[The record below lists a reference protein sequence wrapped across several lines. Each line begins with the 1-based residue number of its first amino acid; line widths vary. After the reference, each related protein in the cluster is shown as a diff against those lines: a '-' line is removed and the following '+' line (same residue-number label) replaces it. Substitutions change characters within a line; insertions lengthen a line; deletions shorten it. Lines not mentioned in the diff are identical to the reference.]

1 MKNLSKAIM
10 ALLLC
15 CGLLL
20 AACTPAA
27 APDATQAPAADPRP
41 PKPRPLP
48 SPKSIPALAPAGNGD
63 ITVDVTLTDG
73 VITDVSVTSHSET
86 AGISDPA
93 LTDLPKAIVAAGSVD
108 VDAVSGAT
116 ETSNGILAAVK
127 DALTKAGVEVSA
139 EEEKTG
145 TKADYEAVLPYL
157 MGSDKAVASDEYY
170 EGLAWIAERFDFWNQ
185 IAEDYAPEVRTLSN
199 GVKVQRTPAETG
211 VYAWQI
217 SGKSISYNT
226 YFLDADNRGC
236 GACHEDLNETLRNMK
251 FSHPAVWNNALGNV
265 ATVESCMF
273 CHEYTHGYCIS
284 DYDFGTFIHG
294 MHMGAYCGEAFEN
307 LGGNCQ
313 SCHNMTADGNGV
325 ALWDV
330 VKYDKLVGI
339 NKVANV
345 EGEFTYSQDLKQ
357 EQDDLFTFDWLH
369 SYYDALR
376 RGTGLNGS
384 GVNEYPD
391 ALYDQWTITIEGNVA
406 KPYTAYLKDLVA
418 EAEAEGVVV
427 TKLSKKH
434 CTWNQIGGGG
444 IGQVEITGI
453 PVSWLLDKA
462 GGCLPGSTGVNAS
475 AHAAATP
482 SAPGSLEHLP
492 NAYLV
497 YKINGEPLDATHG
510 SSLQQLVE
518 GVDAQSSTMTPDRY
532 VVRSEADNFDYDGG
546 AGTPNGW
553 YDVDGS
559 YMNNPNATILG
570 VPEGLIVQTG
580 EPYVFNG
587 YADAYDERITS
598 NRVLHG
604 QRCNLDQV

>member
-1 MKNLSKAIM
+1 
-10 ALLLC
+10 
-15 CGLLL
+15 
-20 AACTPAA
+20 
-27 APDATQAPAADPRP
+27 
-41 PKPRPLP
+41 
-48 SPKSIPALAPAGNGD
+48 
-63 ITVDVTLTDG
+63 
-73 VITDVSVTSHSET
+73 
-86 AGISDPA
+86 
-93 LTDLPKAIVAAGSVD
+93 
-108 VDAVSGAT
+108 
-116 ETSNGILAAVK
+116 
-127 DALTKAGVEVSA
+127 
-139 EEEKTG
+139 
-145 TKADYEAVLPYL
+145 
-157 MGSDKAVASDEYY
+157 
-170 EGLAWIAERFDFWNQ
+170 
-185 IAEDYAPEVRTLSN
+185 
-199 GVKVQRTPAETG
+199 
-211 VYAWQI
+211 
-217 SGKSISYNT
+217 
-226 YFLDADNRGC
+226 
-236 GACHEDLNETLRNMK
+236 MK

-462 GGCLPGSTGVNAS
+462 GGCLPGSTGVNCKRACGGDPERS
-475 AHAAATP
+475 W
-482 SAPGSLEHLP
+482 SLEHLP

-510 SSLQQLVE
+510 APCSNWVE
-518 GVDAQSSTMTPDRY
+518 GVDAQSSTMTPTAMWSAARPTT
-532 VVRSEADNFDYDGG
+532 STMTAAPAPPT
-546 AGTPNGW
+546 AGT
-553 YDVDGS
+553 
-559 YMNNPNATILG
+559 
-570 VPEGLIVQTG
+570 
-580 EPYVFNG
+580 
-587 YADAYDERITS
+587 TS
-598 NRVLHG
+598 TAPT
-604 QRCNLDQV
+604 

>member
-1 MKNLSKAIM
+1 M

-27 APDATQAPAADPRP
+27 APDATQAPAAEPTATET
-41 PKPRPLP
+41 
-48 SPKSIPALAPAGNGD
+48 PAASQPEVYSGTGAGRNGD

-236 GACHEDLNETLRNMK
+236 GACMRISTR
-251 FSHPAVWNNALGNV
+251 PC
-265 ATVESCMF
+265 AT
-273 CHEYTHGYCIS
+273 
-284 DYDFGTFIHG
+284 
-294 MHMGAYCGEAFEN
+294 
-307 LGGNCQ
+307 
-313 SCHNMTADGNGV
+313 
-325 ALWDV
+325 
-330 VKYDKLVGI
+330 
-339 NKVANV
+339 
-345 EGEFTYSQDLKQ
+345 
-357 EQDDLFTFDWLH
+357 
-369 SYYDALR
+369 
-376 RGTGLNGS
+376 
-384 GVNEYPD
+384 
-391 ALYDQWTITIEGNVA
+391 
-406 KPYTAYLKDLVA
+406 
-418 EAEAEGVVV
+418 
-427 TKLSKKH
+427 
-434 CTWNQIGGGG
+434 
-444 IGQVEITGI
+444 
-453 PVSWLLDKA
+453 
-462 GGCLPGSTGVNAS
+462 
-475 AHAAATP
+475 
-482 SAPGSLEHLP
+482 
-492 NAYLV
+492 
-497 YKINGEPLDATHG
+497 
-510 SSLQQLVE
+510 
-518 GVDAQSSTMTPDRY
+518 
-532 VVRSEADNFDYDGG
+532 
-546 AGTPNGW
+546 
-553 YDVDGS
+553 
-559 YMNNPNATILG
+559 
-570 VPEGLIVQTG
+570 
-580 EPYVFNG
+580 
-587 YADAYDERITS
+587 
-598 NRVLHG
+598 
-604 QRCNLDQV
+604 